1 MWFKKKKLVSAFN
14 GKRLV
19 AAYSK
24 LPFQEAPNGETSD
37 VYHDYAFYKRE
48 GLYWCVRVGEIKVA
62 FGMGKADGISYYVNG
77 TFLFKRGNQAVDTW
91 DGKNFPYKMEDGVFR
106 LYEKELENGRWSGF
120 TVDIWSYLK
129 PYVKKIA
136 KECNASTFA
145 SAIEEQI
152 QEISKSTLEK
162 FDLLLDRI
170 EIEQIGNYEEKK
182 NV

>member
-1 MWFKKKKLVSAFN
+1 
-14 GKRLV
+14 
-19 AAYSK
+19 
-24 LPFQEAPNGETSD
+24 
-37 VYHDYAFYKRE
+37 
-48 GLYWCVRVGEIKVA
+48 
-62 FGMGKADGISYYVNG
+62 
-77 TFLFKRGNQAVDTW
+77 
-91 DGKNFPYKMEDGVFR
+91 MEDGVFR

-162 FDLLLDRI
+162 FDLFLDRI